1 MHLNIFTV
9 QKKCYAALAI
19 EDWQDREYF
28 SKFGGG
34 YYITVYVSYKS
45 QKRLYILALKRLFIA
60 LKNVNNCYYNIGKI
74 NNNKKLKSVW

>member
-34 YYITVYVSYKS
+34 YYITVYVSY
-45 QKRLYILALKRLFIA
+45 
-60 LKNVNNCYYNIGKI
+60 VT
-74 NNNKKLKSVW
+74 KKVVYLGFETFVYCTEKCEQL